1 MRFDFV
7 EKKYF
12 LELELEFVL
21 GRIKQALEKKMMSS
35 GLFKNLIDAN
45 P

>member
-1 MRFDFV
+1 
-7 EKKYF
+7 
-12 LELELEFVL
+12 LELEFVL
-21 GRIKQALEKKMMSS
+21 LDAFWHGTTGRIKQALEKKMMSS